1 MAGNASKYSP
11 DMPERAKGLALLG
24 YTNAEIAAAFG
35 INVSTLYDWKNKHP
49 ELSDA
54 IKEGGEVI
62 DVQVAQALYKRTQG
76 YMVTEEKTEQSESG
90 IKTTVAEKHIPA
102 DTTAMIFWLKNRQP
116 KQWRDKQ
123 EVDHSSSD
131 GSMSPSTKEMSDEE
145 LEEKLKGYGIVKP

>member
-1 MAGNASKYSP
+1 MSGNASKYSP

-24 YTNAEIAAAFG
+24 YTNAEIAQTFG
-35 INVSTLYDWKNKHP
+35 IALSTFYEWKKIYP

-54 IKEGGEVI
+54 IKEGGSII

-76 YMVTEEKTEQSESG
+76 YMVTEEKTEQSENG

-131 GSMSPSTKEMSDEE
+131 GTMSPSTKELSDEE
-145 LEEKLKGYGIVKP
+145 LEEKLKSYGIVKP